1 VDELAPAGKKDM
13 MILQEP
19 ISWSEAAVELIG
31 FVGTFLAAGAIGF
44 RYSVLRHRLA
54 PPAAPLS
61 EERQMHEAAAA
72 KAAMLGFIGALIAI
86 VLLFGN
92 LPQQA
97 ARQHVG
103 IPQLITHSGTV
114 MAQVTLAVLA
124 IAGFVLAW
132 VRVNA
137 GWPLA
142 AVGVVAGA
150 LRAAFFGQWLR
161 VINPV
166 HRLAAGFWI
175 GTLFVL
181 VVAGL
186 GTVARSRLSS
196 SDRGRAAADM
206 VNAFSPLA
214 LVSFA
219 ALAIFGVITAWR
231 HLGALHALWT
241 TPYGYALIA
250 KLVVVAFVIAFGA
263 FNWRRQKPLL
273 GTEEASA
280 VLRRSATAELAVA
293 SIVLVIT
300 AILVSLPAPSES
312 RPQPK
317 RAPAATAPST
327 Q

>member
-1 VDELAPAGKKDM
+1 M

-19 ISWSEAAVELIG
+19 LISWREAAVELIG

-44 RYSVLRHRLA
+44 RYSVLRYRLA
-54 PPAAPLS
+54 PPPAPLS
-61 EERQMHEAAAA
+61 EERQLHGAAAA
-72 KAAMLGFIGALIAI
+72 KAAMLGSIGAVIGI

-97 ARQHVG
+97 ARQHVV
-103 IPQLITHSGTV
+103 ITQLISHSGTV
-114 MAQVTLAVLA
+114 MAQIALAVLA

-132 VRVNA
+132 AGVNA

-161 VINPV
+161 LINPV
-166 HRLAAGFWI
+166 HRLAAAFWI

-181 VVAGL
+181 VIAGL

-196 SDRGRAAADM
+196 NDRGRAAADM

-214 LVSFA
+214 FVSFGV
-219 ALAIFGVITAWR
+219 LAIFGLITAWR
-231 HLGALHALWT
+231 HLGSIAALWT

-250 KLVVVAFVIAFGA
+250 KLAVVAFVVALGA

-273 GTEEASA
+273 GTEEAST
-280 VLRRSATAELAVA
+280 VLRRSAIAELAVA

-317 RAPAATAPST
+317 HPPAATAPST
-327 Q
+327 P